1 MTDNAKSTHPI
12 IRNINDVLP
21 HIEGRTDFIVAHK
34 DGYSVIDYVYALAD
48 SFDDPIRIE
57 CRGLKFAPDG
67 SILARPLHKFKNI
80 GECAETQ
87 PHMLDFTKPH
97 IIMEKLDG
105 SMIHPA
111 IVNDEVVFMTRM
123 GRTDVARKAE
133 RHLTPE
139 LADILR
145 GFLNGGATPVFEFTA
160 PDNRIVVNYPES
172 ALTLLAVRNTI
183 DGQYWPRRVL
193 EGMGLPLV
201 KVFDS
206 SHKDAA
212 GFVAYARAVLGF
224 EGFVVQFADGLWVKA
239 KGDDYVMKHKA
250 KDSILQEKNILQLVL
265 SGSLDD
271 VLPLLDETDADS
283 ARAYRDTVEAG
294 VARTVDDLTRF
305 VAANENVPQ
314 KEFAINHVRRLP
326 ALLQPLAFTIRKGV
340 DAGEAVRARII
351 ANATSQA
358 AVDEY
363 RELHGARWTA

>member
-1 MTDNAKSTHPI
+1 MTHHTITHI
-12 IRNINDVLP
+12 DDVLP
-21 HIEGRTDFIVAHK
+21 AIEGRSDFIVAHK
-34 DGYSVIDYVYALAD
+34 DGYSVIDYVYTLAD
-48 SFDDPIRIE
+48 SFDDPIRAE
-57 CRGLKFAPDG
+57 CRGIKFAASGD
-67 SILARPLHKFKNI
+67 ILARPLHKFKNI

-87 PHMLDFTKPH
+87 PHLLDFTKPH

-111 IVNDEVVFMTRM
+111 IVDDDVVFMTRM

-145 GFLNGGATPVFEFTA
+145 GFLSGGATPIFEFTA
-160 PDNRIVVNYPES
+160 PDNRIVVSYPES

-201 KVFDS
+201 RVFDPA
-206 SHKDAA
+206 HRDAA

-250 KDSILQEKNILQLVL
+250 KDSILQEKNLLTLVL
-265 SGSLDD
+265 SGAVDD
-271 VLPLLDETDADS
+271 VLPLLDAPDAAAVS
-283 ARAYRDTVEAG
+283 AYRDAVAIGVAETCREVEAF
-294 VARTVDDLTRF
+294 VDAHADLDQKAF
-305 VAANENVPQ
+305 AMANIAAHEGAMRSLT
-314 KEFAINHVRRLP
+314 FLS
-326 ALLQPLAFTIRKGV
+326 RKGDSATEHVPAYILANTGSQTSV
-340 DAGEAVRARII
+340 DNVRPLFRAVW
-351 ANATSQA
+351 S
-358 AVDEY
+358 
-363 RELHGARWTA
+363 

>member
-1 MTDNAKSTHPI
+1 MTHPI
-12 IRNINDVLP
+12 IRHIDDILP
-21 HIEGRTDFIVAHK
+21 AIDGRGDFIVAHK
-34 DGYSVIDYVYALAD
+34 DGYSVVDYVYALAD
-48 SFDDPIRIE
+48 SFDCPIRTE
-57 CRGLKFAPDG
+57 CRGIKFSAKGD
-67 SILARPLHKFKNI
+67 ILARPLHKFKNI

-87 PHMLDFTKPH
+87 PHLLDFTKPH

-145 GFLNGGATPVFEFTA
+145 GFLNGGATPIFEFTA
-160 PDNRIVVNYPES
+160 PDNRIVVSYPES

-183 DGQYWPRRVL
+183 DGQYWLRRIL

-201 KVFDS
+201 PVFDPA
-206 SHKDAA
+206 HTNAA

-250 KDSILQEKNILQLVL
+250 KDSILQEKNLLTLVL
-265 SGSLDD
+265 SGAVDD
-271 VLPLLDETDADS
+271 VLPLLDAPDAVAVS
-283 ARAYRDTVEAG
+283 AYRDAVAVGVAETCREVDAFVEAHAG
-294 VARTVDDLTRF
+294 LDQKAF
-305 VAANENVPQ
+305 AMKNIAAHDGAMRSLS
-314 KEFAINHVRRLP
+314 F
-326 ALLQPLAFTIRKGV
+326 LARKGGGAAEHVPAYILANTGSQASV
-340 DAGEAVRARII
+340 DGVRGLFRAR
-351 ANATSQA
+351 
-358 AVDEY
+358 
-363 RELHGARWTA
+363 WP